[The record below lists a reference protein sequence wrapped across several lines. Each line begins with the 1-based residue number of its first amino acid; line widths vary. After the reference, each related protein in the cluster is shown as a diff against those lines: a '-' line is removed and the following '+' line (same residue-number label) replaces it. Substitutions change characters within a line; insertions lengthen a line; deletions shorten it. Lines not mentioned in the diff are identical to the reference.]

1 MAKSH
6 APEGNPIETLL
17 AERSQFLNWLARLDS
32 TGEGG
37 GAVPEAVRVRVRADY
52 EARLEAVVTELRSH
66 ATSIAEQLEA
76 LKARRTDLSGRESLA
91 KERMAEAEVRHAV
104 GEYDEAKWQEIR
116 GEQTKILGTTRE
128 ELVRTTAEIDRLTE
142 VQTLVMAPTHP
153 EPEPEPEPV
162 HEPEPEPMPLPRLM
176 ERPLPPREPLAPPVT
191 APIPAVMADI
201 PPLNLDLGS
210 PSNSPATAADAEAA
224 AASAARRVSRA
235 APKRDEP
242 PPSPPA
248 RTEWIPN
255 EKAARAPAPK
265 LDELAFLKSVAPEK
279 PAPKRASGGL
289 PRPPEVMPPA
299 PPVIPER
306 ASTEGMS
313 GITRADP
320 FASKTQPAIPD
331 NPSPPPPA
339 PGRPSQAAPKTL
351 KCGECGT
358 LNRPTEWYCER
369 CGAELAAL

>member
-6 APEGNPIETLL
+6 APEGNPIDTLL
-17 AERSQFLNWLARLDS
+17 TERAQFLNWLARLDA

-37 GAVPEAVRVRVRADY
+37 GAVPESVRIRVRADY
-52 EARLEAVVTELRSH
+52 EARLDAVIDQLRSH
-66 ATSIAEQLEA
+66 AASIAEQLDA
-76 LKARRTDLSGRESLA
+76 LRARRADLSNRESLA

-104 GEYDEAKWQEIR
+104 GEFDEAKWQEIR
-116 GEQTKILGTTRE
+116 GEQTKILTTTRD
-128 ELVRTTAEIDRLTE
+128 ELVRTTTEIDRLTE
-142 VQTLVMAPTHP
+142 VQTLVMAPTHH
-153 EPEPEPEPV
+153 EPELEA
-162 HEPEPEPMPLPRLM
+162 EPEPEPMPLPRLM
-176 ERPLPPREPLAPPVT
+176 ERPLPSREPLVPPIT

-201 PPLNLDLGS
+201 PLLNLDLGT
-210 PSNSPATAADAEAA
+210 PSNAASTAAEAEAA

-235 APKRDEP
+235 APKREDLP
-242 PPSPPA
+242 PPV
-248 RTEWIPN
+248 RTEWIPS
-255 EKAARAPAPK
+255 EKPGRNPAPK

-279 PAPKRASGGL
+279 PMPKRPSGGL

-299 PPVIPER
+299 PPVVPER

-331 NPSPPPPA
+331 GPPPQAAP